1 MAGLRP
7 VPESPPRAVIY
18 IRQSIARDESVS
30 PALQESACRE
40 YARQHGYQVTE
51 VLEDLG
57 ISGRTWKRP
66 AVVKT
71 MELIETGHADVILL
85 WKWSRISR
93 SRRDWAIAADRVDV
107 AGGRIESATEAV
119 DVATA
124 TGRLT
129 RGVLVEFAAFES
141 DRMGEVWKEVQAKRL
156 AEGRTPSGLPKAGYV
171 WNHDEQVHQV
181 DAVAGPALAEA
192 YERYI
197 AGEGFRPLAK
207 WLNELRIPT
216 TSGNLW
222 SSTSLIRVMDAGFG
236 AGHITWQGKT
246 HPGIH
251 EPLISPQMWQA
262 YQDARAARHY
272 VAPRTKVSKYLLTGI
287 LQCARCEGPMT
298 GNKGNGRGDSYR
310 CSLHKARGP
319 MACTAT
325 SVQARIVEGKL
336 VDWLRTVAEDV
347 STASIAAVESSARR
361 LSAEGE
367 VTRLSKELT
376 RIDDA
381 MRRLTVQVAE
391 GLVAEA
397 AYAGAWAD
405 LQDKRT
411 AVEQRLEAQ
420 ARLARKVDVDHQAV
434 ASGLLGDWDV
444 LPLEVKRELL
454 KSLVGGLRANTGGV
468 GGKPG
473 HRGAVSLATVE
484 VLPAWSEEWLSI

>member
-1 MAGLRP
+1 MATLRP

-40 YARQHGYQVTE
+40 YARQRGYQVTE

-66 AVVKT
+66 AVVRT
-71 MELIETGHADVILL
+71 MELIETGQADVILL

-119 DVATA
+119 DVGTA

-141 DRMGEVWKEVQAKRL
+141 DRIGEVWKEVQAKRL
-156 AEGRTPSGLPKAGYV
+156 AEGRTPSGLPKAGYI
-171 WNHDEQVHQV
+171 WNHAEQVHEV
-181 DAVAGPALAEA
+181 DPVAGPALAEA

-207 WLNELRIPT
+207 WLNESRILT
-216 TSGNLW
+216 TNGNLW

-236 AGHITWQGKT
+236 AGHITWKGKT
-246 HPGIH
+246 YPGIH
-251 EPLISPQMWQA
+251 EPLISPATWQA

-272 VAPRTKVSKYLLTGI
+272 VPPRTKTSKYLLTGI
-287 LQCARCEGPMT
+287 LRCARCGGPMT

-310 CSLHKARGP
+310 CSLHKTRGP

-325 SVQARIVEGKL
+325 SVQTRIVEGKL
-336 VDWLRTVAEDV
+336 IDWLRTVAEDV
-347 STASIAAVESSARR
+347 NTASIAAVESSARR
-361 LSAEGE
+361 LSAEAE
-367 VTRLSKELT
+367 VTRLSKELA
-376 RIDDA
+376 RLDGA

-397 AYAGAWAD
+397 AYTGAWAD
-405 LQDKRT
+405 LQEKHT
-411 AVEQRLEAQ
+411 AVQQRLEGQ
-420 ARLARKVDVDHQAV
+420 ARLARQVDVDHQAI
-434 ASGLLGDWDV
+434 ASGLLEDWDV

-454 KSLVGGLRANTGGV
+454 KSLLGGLRVNV
-468 GGKPG
+468 GGGRGMTG
-473 HRGAVSLATVE
+473 HRGAVSLATVD
-484 VLPAWSEEWLSI
+484 VLPAWAGEWLTI